1 MLPRQPMPDDTA
13 CRAPLRKWLGGLLV
27 ASLLAGCQPPGPKA
41 LLDGERLLNK
51 GDFARAEARL
61 KIATEI
67 LFGNPQ
73 AWNHYGLA
81 LHSQGKALEAFNAY
95 IKALQLDPNLAPAH
109 FNLGS
114 LLLEDNRFADAA
126 REFAIF
132 TKLQPDRSIGW
143 VMLARAAL
151 KAGANDE
158 AERAC
163 KSALSLIP
171 GDPEMLNSLGVI
183 HINRKRPREAV
194 QAFNAALD
202 AKANYAPTIY
212 NLAVTAEV
220 FFQNKPAAL
229 ERYKAYLNLEPSS
242 PASRAVRQKVS
253 NLEMAL
259 RPPEQPATAAAP
271 PPVTNAPPVV
281 ENKPPTPTVAAT
293 PAPAP
298 TTNKVA
304 APSPAPVAAAA
315 TNPPPQTAIAA
326 IPTPAATTED
336 PPAEPVSI
344 PETNPPPRIAL
355 LTPSEPV
362 VPDASSATPVRI
374 PVELPHPNTLE
385 GPADADLPGFG
396 PVATNKPAA
405 QPQNTKPPAE
415 GAPSPTPPTVV
426 QVVSVPAPAPLGK
439 TEEPTPYRSTD
450 ARPVAATPA
459 QPAAEPP
466 APAPTAQTP
475 WNFGVSPGPPA
486 VLRQQPRYPYRRN
499 LGFAPGDRAKAEVL
513 YNDGVKA
520 HNERRLASAIEFY
533 QKAVL
538 ADPAFFEPRY
548 NLALAA
554 YRLKDLAL
562 SLAAAEEAVA
572 IKPHHLNARYNFSLM
587 LRDAN
592 YFQDAA
598 NELREVLVDSPDE
611 VRAHYVLGNLYAQHL
626 DQPQSARRHYER
638 LLALEPKHPEA
649 AQIRYWLATVP

>member
-1 MLPRQPMPDDTA
+1 MPDDTA

-41 LLDGERLLNK
+41 LLDGERLLQK

-61 KIATEI
+61 KIATEL

-109 FNLGS
+109 FNLGG

-132 TKLQPDRSIGW
+132 TKLQPERSIGW

-151 KAGANDE
+151 KAGNNDE

-163 KSALSLIP
+163 KSALAITP

-202 AKANYAPTIY
+202 AKSNYAPTIY
-212 NLAVTAEV
+212 NLAVAAEV

-242 PASRAVRQKVS
+242 PASRAVRQKIS
-253 NLEMAL
+253 SLEAAL

-271 PPVTNAPPVV
+271 PPVTNAPPA
-281 ENKPPTPTVAAT
+281 VAAT
-293 PAPAP
+293 PAPA
-298 TTNKVA
+298 TNKTA
-304 APSPAPVAAAA
+304 APSPAPAEPVANTA
-315 TNPPPQTAIAA
+315 TNPPPQIATA
-326 IPTPAATTED
+326 PVRRPDATTEEQ
-336 PPAEPVSI
+336 PPEPVAA
-344 PETNPPPRIAL
+344 PETNTPPRIAL

-362 VPDASSATPVRI
+362 APDPSSATPVRV
-374 PVELPHPNTLE
+374 PSELPHPNTLE
-385 GPADADLPGFG
+385 GPADADLPGLG

-405 QPQNTKPPAE
+405 QPLITKPPAE

-426 QVVSVPAPAPLGK
+426 QIVSVPAPATLGK
-439 TEEPTPYRSTD
+439 TEEPIPYRSTD
-450 ARPVAATPA
+450 SKPAAATPA
-459 QPAAEPP
+459 QPTPEAATP
-466 APAPTAQTP
+466 APAAQTP

-499 LGFAPGDRAKAEVL
+499 LGFSPGDRAKAEVL

-538 ADPAFFEPRY
+538 ADPSFFEPRY

-638 LLALEPKHPEA
+638 LLALEPKHAEA